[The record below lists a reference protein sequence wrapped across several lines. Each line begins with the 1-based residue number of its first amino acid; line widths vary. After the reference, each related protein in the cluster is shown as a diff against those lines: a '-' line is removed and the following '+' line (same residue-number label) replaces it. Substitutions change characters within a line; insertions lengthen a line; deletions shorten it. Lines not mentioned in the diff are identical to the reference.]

1 MIGMDVERKKNVVA
15 YVRVARAR
23 AVGGDATAQR
33 RAIERYCRENNLVVA
48 ATLQATR
55 LAVDRSSK
63 EVLRALARCPFDV
76 SLRQGSDR
84 GGRHAL

>member
-1 MIGMDVERKKNVVA
+1 MDVERKKNVVA

-48 ATLQATR
+48 AALQASATAQGG
-55 LAVDRSSK
+55 AVTVASAI
-63 EVLRALARCPFDV
+63 RAAAVARMWT
-76 SLRQGSDR
+76 L
-84 GGRHAL
+84 

>member
-1 MIGMDVERKKNVVA
+1 MDVERKKNVVA

-23 AVGGDATAQR
+23 AVGGDAAAQR
-33 RAIERYCRENNLVVA
+33 RAIERRCRENNLVVE
-48 ATLQATR
+48 ATLRATR
-55 LAVDRSSK
+55 LAADRSST
-63 EVLRALARCPFDV
+63 EVLHALARYPFGV